1 MLGRRQSVGSWIVAS
16 LVALSAPSALAQKRP
31 RKAVTPQRLE
41 KKKPKQTTIAEATP
55 SSGAKIVSLEVQGQL
70 KIEKDAILA
79 RIKSKPG
86 DFISRERIHED
97 VLDVFKMGY
106 FYDIQ
111 VDQQMAPDGAKIVFK
126 VLEKPSIAEIK
137 FNGQSSVSEDDLREA
152 MAIKAYEILD
162 LTKVRAAIEKMAKVY
177 EEKGFFLARINYRI
191 EDVKAGETVR
201 LNFDIEE
208 NDKVK
213 VKRINFLGNYRLKR
227 GELEGV
233 MITKEEG
240 FFSFLSSSGAYKQDA
255 FDRDVQ
261 VLNYLYFNKGYVQV
275 KIARPQVYVTPDKK
289 SIYITIR
296 IEEGDQFDV
305 GEVDFSGD
313 LLMGKEELFQA
324 IKIKNEK
331 TFNYEV
337 LQQDLQILQAK
348 YGDLGY
354 AFANIIPRTQV
365 REKEKLVDVT
375 FEIEKGNKVHFG
387 EINMLGNSKTRDKV
401 IRRELMISEGELYNE
416 TRKRESLANVKRL
429 GFFDDVQF
437 NQKTP
442 PDNPDVLNLDINVK
456 ERNTGSIQ
464 IGAGY
469 STFQGFIFNGQIQQA
484 NLFGKGQRLG
494 IAIDTGQ
501 RISIFN
507 LNFTEPYVYDTLW
520 SAGFDLYRSQRI
532 LLPFQEVREGG
543 AVRLGHPIVAPYLVG
558 ILRYRNDHTN
568 IQLNQG
574 VDNNLFPVQTAN
586 GRTSSI
592 TGTIEYD
599 KRDDRMMPS
608 SGEFFSTS
616 LEYAGLGGNN
626 RFTKG
631 FATGRYYRKL
641 FWNVISRNNLS
652 YGYVAPLDPN
662 GEPPFNE
669 LFLLGG
675 ANTLR
680 GYQWFSVGKTKRD
693 ALGVDRPF
701 GGRSQVVFNTE
712 LEFPLIQEAG
722 LRGAIFYDAGQAED
736 IVSMDAFRSNV
747 GFGFRWFSPIGPLR
761 FEWGFPIARRQN
773 DVPVNFEFAIGS
785 PF

>member
-1 MLGRRQSVGSWIVAS
+1 
-16 LVALSAPSALAQKRP
+16 
-31 RKAVTPQRLE
+31 
-41 KKKPKQTTIAEATP
+41 
-55 SSGAKIVSLEVQGQL
+55 
-70 KIEKDAILA
+70 
-79 RIKSKPG
+79 
-86 DFISRERIHED
+86 
-97 VLDVFKMGY
+97 MGY

-111 VDQQMAPDGAKIVFK
+111 VDRERDGAGLKLTFK

-137 FNGQSSVSEDDLREA
+137 FSGQSSVTEDDLREA
-152 MAIKAYEILD
+152 MGLKAYEILD
-162 LTKVRAAIEKMAKVY
+162 LTKIRTAVEKMEKVY
-177 EEKGFFLARINYRI
+177 EEKGFFLAKVGYRI
-191 EDVKAGETVR
+191 EDIKAGETVR
-201 LNFDIEE
+201 LTFEIAE
-208 NDKVK
+208 NDKVR
-213 VKRINFLGNYRLKR
+213 VKKINFLGNYKVKNS
-227 GELEGV
+227 ELENV

-240 FFSFLSSSGAYKQDA
+240 FFSAMSGSGAYKQDA

-289 SIYITIR
+289 NIFITIR

-305 GEVDFSGD
+305 GEIDFSGD
-313 LLMGKEELFQA
+313 LLMGKEELFEA
-324 IKIKNEK
+324 IKLKDEK
-331 TFNYEV
+331 TFNYEI
-337 LQQDLQILQAK
+337 LQNDLQVLQAK

-375 FEIEKGNKVHFG
+375 FEIEKGNKVYFG
-387 EINMLGNSKTRDKV
+387 EINMVGNSKTRDKV
-401 IRRELMISEGELYNE
+401 LRRELMIREGELYNE

-429 GFFDDVQF
+429 GYFDDVQF

-442 PDNPDVLNLDINVK
+442 PDNPDLLNLDVNVK

-469 STFQGFIFNGQIQQA
+469 STFNGFIFNGQIQQA

-494 IAIDTGQ
+494 ISVDTGN
-501 RISIFN
+501 RLSLFN

-520 SAGFDLYRSQRI
+520 SAGFDLYRSQRA
-532 LLPFQEVREGG
+532 LLPYSELRQGG

-558 ILRYRNDHTN
+558 ILRYRNDYTE
-568 IQLNQG
+568 LNLAEN
-574 VDNNLFPVQTAN
+574 VDRNLFPVETAN
-586 GRTSSI
+586 GVTSSL
-592 TGTIEYD
+592 TATIEYD

-608 SGEFFSTS
+608 NGVFTSTS
-616 LEYAGLGGNN
+616 LEYAGLGGHNK
-626 RFTKG
+626 FTKG
-631 FATGRYYRKL
+631 YAIGRYYKKL

-652 YGYVAPLDPN
+652 YGFISPHSGN
-662 GEPPFNE
+662 SEPPFNE

-680 GYQWFSVGKTKRD
+680 GYQWFTVGRTKRGND
-693 ALGVDRPF
+693 GIERPF
-701 GGRSQVVFNTE
+701 GGRQQVVFNTE

-722 LRGAIFYDAGQAED
+722 IRAAVFYDAGNAED
-736 IVSMDAFRSNV
+736 NLSADGTRTNV

-761 FEWGFPIARRQN
+761 FEWGFPLNRRSI